1 MAEDIIR
8 KIDISAVVGQGY
20 GTFWRYRGRYRVV
33 KGGRRAKKSATAA
46 LWYIYHLMKY
56 PKANLLVVR
65 RYANGHRDSTWAQLR
80 WAAKRL
86 GVAHLWRSTRTPL
99 ALEYLPTGQ
108 KILFRGM
115 DDPESIHSITVE
127 RGYLC
132 WVWIEEAFQI
142 EEEGA
147 FNKLDMSIRGD
158 MEEGYFKQLTL
169 TFNPWS
175 GQHWLKERF
184 FDRDTEEVLALTKTY
199 LDNEFLDEHDRRLF
213 EEMKQCFPR
222 RYDVEGL
229 GQWGI
234 ASGLVYE
241 NWRVEAFDW
250 KDLAMRRTES
260 RILCGLDFGFTHDP
274 TAFIICVVDEGRR
287 EIYVFDEI
295 YRKAMLNSDIADAI
309 LSRGYG
315 KYRIVADSA
324 EPKSIAELKRLG
336 LTKVTGAKK
345 GPDSLRH
352 GIQRLCGYTLIV
364 HPRCVHTKEELE
376 SYVWQ
381 EHNGVLCNTPIDRNN
396 HLMDALRYATEG
408 LDRNI
413 FVLK

>member
-1 MAEDIIR
+1 MEDEGR
-8 KIDISAVVGQGY
+8 KVDISAVVGKRY
-20 GTFWRYRGRYRVV
+20 GAFWRYRGRYRVV
-33 KGGRRAKKSATAA
+33 KGGRGAKKSATTA

-65 RYANGHRDSTWAQLR
+65 RYVNGHRDSTWAQLK

-86 GVAHLWRSTRTPL
+86 GVANLWKSTRTPL
-99 ALEYLPTGQ
+99 SMEYLPTGQ

-132 WVWIEEAFQI
+132 WVWVEEAFQI

-147 FNKLDMSIRGD
+147 FDKLDMSIRGD
-158 MEEGYFKQLTL
+158 MEKGYFKQLTL

-184 FDRDTEEVLALTKTY
+184 FDCPSEDVLALTKTY
-199 LDNEFLDEHDRRLF
+199 LDNEFLDDHDRDLF
-213 EEMKQCFPR
+213 EEMKRRFPR

-241 NWRVEAFDW
+241 NWRVEDFDW
-250 KDLAMRRTES
+250 REIAAKRSDS
-260 RILCGLDFGFTHDP
+260 RVLFGLDFGFTHDP
-274 TAFIICVVDEGRR
+274 TALIGCVVDEGKR
-287 EIYVFDEI
+287 EIFIFDEI
-295 YRKAMLNSDIADAI
+295 YQRGMLNSDIAQGI
-309 LSRGYG
+309 LDRGYG
-315 KYRIVADSA
+315 KCRIIADSA
-324 EPKSIAELKRLG
+324 EPKSIAELRRLG
-336 LTKVTGAKK
+336 ISKITGAKK

-352 GIQRLCGYTLIV
+352 GIQRLCGYEMVI

-376 SYVWQ
+376 SYIWQ
-381 EHNGVLCNTPIDRNN
+381 ESGGMLQNIPVDCNN

-413 FVLK
+413 LVLK